1 MKNSFFLV
9 IPKQESNPLRLKE
22 FEEKPLQNW
31 INELPTANPSL
42 STRLIHDFFA
52 ELRGIEMPA
61 QLRLSALELVRPSM
75 LVIEDYLRSRLV
87 TSGFPKEET
96 DKKIFNVLVTI
107 ERFSTISYWIAL
119 KELTE
124 RDASGWFQ
132 GKNIALAIQR
142 CIKGLSSV
150 IITHYIMGQNVP
162 DWVWIDLHSL
172 YRLSVKSKKDTT
184 KVANDA
190 GQLNKASSP
199 EECYLQI
206 LLLSLADPAGLMQKE
221 IFMVFRFIETLV
233 ELASFKTEPVIHHQR
248 QVIIQTDEDL
258 PPFFDSQADKA
269 DNTRLY
275 LDLVKI
281 YKLLANKQKLGN
293 TSDGRF
299 TAVNMTQNNTT
310 KPSLE
315 LLDYLEQR
323 WTGLDNQVAALFAD
337 RLDRFVAIGL
347 DATYELLT
355 SHSTLVAKDS
365 EILMH
370 SASDRYLSHTFE
382 KTGVISVG
390 SLVSVR
396 KSDMPEHRRALG
408 IVIRV
413 SVEKQSEKI
422 IFGLQLMARQIFP
435 VTYTLTAGGN
445 SQKGVFYGVKDSE
458 GEKGMLLTDSFV
470 LKNDDTIWLTLK
482 NEDLMIIL
490 GNRRNIGL
498 GYWQFECR
506 RLAEHVKAPVQP
518 KKGYDFI

>member
-1 MKNSFFLV
+1 
-9 IPKQESNPLRLKE
+9 
-22 FEEKPLQNW
+22 
-31 INELPTANPSL
+31 
-42 STRLIHDFFA
+42 
-52 ELRGIEMPA
+52 MPA

-75 LVIEDYLRSRLV
+75 LAIEDYLRSRLV
-87 TSGFPKEET
+87 ISGFPKGET

-132 GKNIALAIQR
+132 GKHVALAIQR

-150 IITHYIMGQNVP
+150 VITHYIMGQAIP

-172 YRLSVKSKKDTT
+172 YRLSVKHKKETT
-184 KVANDA
+184 KIANDD
-190 GQLNKASSP
+190 GQLNKTSSP

-206 LLLSLADPAGLMQKE
+206 LLLSLADPTGLMQKE
-221 IFMVFRFIETLV
+221 ISMVFRFIETIV
-233 ELASFKTEPVIHHQR
+233 DMASLKTEPIIQHQR

-258 PPFFDSQADKA
+258 PPFFDNQTQKTDH
-269 DNTRLY
+269 TRLY

-281 YKLLANKQKLGN
+281 YKLLSNKQKLGHA
-293 TSDGRF
+293 SEGRF
-299 TAVNMTQNNTT
+299 TAVNMAQSNSS
-310 KPSLE
+310 KPCLE

-323 WTGLDNQVAALFAD
+323 WIGFENQGASMYAD
-337 RLDRFVAIGL
+337 RLDRYAAIGL

-355 SHSTLVAKDS
+355 SHSISIAIGT
-365 EILMH
+365 EILMQ
-370 SASDRYLSHTFE
+370 SASERLLSCIFD
-382 KTGVISVG
+382 KSGVLSVG

-396 KSDMPEHRRALG
+396 KTDMPEHRRSLG
-408 IVIRV
+408 IVNKV

-422 IFGLQLMARQIFP
+422 IFGLQLLARQIFP
-435 VTYTLTAGGN
+435 VTYTQMESRV
-445 SQKGVFYGVKDSE
+445 SQKGVFYGIKDAD

-482 NEDLMIIL
+482 NEDLMIVL
-490 GNRRNIGL
+490 GNRKNIGL

-506 RLAEHVKAPVQP
+506 RLAEHIKAPVQP